1 MEIEFDINILNESY
15 IPAYNFRGRY
25 LHLYGSAGSGKS
37 VFAGQ
42 KLLLRTM
49 TELEHRFLYY
59 RKVAKTIRGSQFQ
72 LFKDIISR
80 WDSLGLVTNYHLSDL
95 FKINKSD
102 MEIIYKPNEN
112 SLIPFGLDD
121 VEKLKSITGITGTW
135 GEEPTEIEEDEF
147 KQVDLRMRGET
158 QNYKQHIFSYNP
170 INEDHWL
177 KKKQDSINVNI

>member
-1 MEIEFDINILNESY
+1 MEIEFDLNILNRAY
-15 IPAYNFRGRY
+15 IPAFKFQGRY

-37 VFAGQ
+37 VFAAQ
-42 KLLLRTM
+42 KLLIRTM
-49 TELEHRFLYY
+49 TEDEHRFLYY

-72 LFKDIISR
+72 LFKDIISK
-80 WDSLGLVTNYHLSDL
+80 WDSLGMVTNFHLTDL

-102 MEIIYKPNEN
+102 MEIVYKPNGN
-112 SLIPFGLDD
+112 QLVAFGLDD

-158 QNYKQHIFSYNP
+158 KNYKQHIFSYNP
-170 INEDHWL
+170 INEESWL
-177 KKKQDSINVNI
+177 KKKQDKVNGNI